1 AGCRVP
7 VASGAGRVRAG
18 SAGARR
24 GQHRVRG
31 RRCRRVGSAA
41 RDPRRRVGRS
51 PPGDI
56 GGSDQR
62 WMPARRSPSY
72 HRAVPPPSTTPA
84 RASTRPD
91 LRDAVDDPTGAGA
104 AAGGARRRVRAGW
117 RLLVGLAMLAVL
129 VTAQL
134 TRGDDWFPLGTLGQY
149 AYPRDPDGVVV
160 NTYLTGTTTTGE
172 EVRIGLTARSAGVT
186 RVELEV
192 ALGDLRDDPSM
203 LAGIA
208 EVWEAN
214 HPGVELAT
222 MTVRQTLHQMADGA
236 LAAPPEER
244 VVLTWEVP

>member
-1 AGCRVP
+1 MDARAAG
-7 VASGAGRVRAG
+7 
-18 SAGARR
+18 
-24 GQHRVRG
+24 
-31 RRCRRVGSAA
+31 
-41 RDPRRRVGRS
+41 
-51 PPGDI
+51 
-56 GGSDQR
+56 
-62 WMPARRSPSY
+62 PSY

-104 AAGGARRRVRAGW
+104 AAGGARRRVRTGW

-192 ALGDLRDDPSM
+192 ALGDLHDDPSM

-222 MTVRQTLHQMADGA
+222 MTVRQTLHQMAGGA